1 MDIKNIDF
9 SSMPKGYKLCFN
21 DKCLLAQKCLR
32 HIAIEQIKDSAEVFQ
47 VINHFKFEGMSCKY
61 FVCSENVSIAYGM
74 KGAFENILVSDAKK
88 IRIELIELFGQ
99 AEFYRRKN
107 AEKPISP
114 DEQEQI
120 INIFA
125 KFGYTISFD
134 KTIET
139 TFWED

>member
-1 MDIKNIDF
+1 MDIKDIDF

-21 DKCLLAQKCLR
+21 DKCLLAKKCLR
-32 HIAIEQIKDSAEVFQ
+32 HIAIDKFKDLAEVFQ
-47 VINHFKFEGMSCKY
+47 VINHFKFEGVSCKY
-61 FVCSENVSIAYGM
+61 FACSDNVIIAYGM
-74 KGAFENILVSDAKK
+74 KSVFENILVSDAKK
-88 IRIELIELFGQ
+88 IRIELIKLFGQ

-120 INIFA
+120 ANIFA
-125 KFGYTISFD
+125 NFGYTISFD

-139 TFWED
+139 TFWKD